1 MAVILPRSAKL
12 NRRAAASG
20 KVTSNA
26 RRIGASATPAP
37 DRKLGCSGC
46 AVVGQLR
53 DAFAQNR
60 FLSFALSQTPRQIQ
74 RYAHLILY
82 SPRNVTPP
90 HPRCATPCGHE
101 KSVPCARSSDR
112 TDPE

>member
-74 RYAHLILY
+74 RYAQTHIVFAEECDAGLIHAAPHLAGTK
-82 SPRNVTPP
+82 R
-90 HPRCATPCGHE
+90 A
-101 KSVPCARSSDR
+101 
-112 TDPE
+112 